1 MQRISPFGFATA
13 GRIRFGRGVA
23 GEAVTAARAYGRQV
37 LLLRGGSVAWV
48 DELARDLAAA
58 GCEVAQFRSSG

>member
-1 MQRISPFGFATA
+1 MLRISPFGFATA

-23 GEAVTAARAYGRQV
+23 GEAASAARGYGRQV

-48 DELARDLAAA
+48 DELVRDIR
-58 GCEVAQFRSSG
+58 EVAQ